1 MPQSDSQIRTLPPEP
16 PPLLFWGTIHRAL
29 LARPLLKTLPP
40 PPVRQSQP
48 IKMSSNGFR
57 FGLFEF
63 DPERRELR
71 REGLLVRLQSQ
82 PAQVLSCL
90 LSIPAG

>member
-1 MPQSDSQIRTLPPEP
+1 
-16 PPLLFWGTIHRAL
+16 
-29 LARPLLKTLPP
+29 
-40 PPVRQSQP
+40 
-48 IKMSSNGFR
+48 MSSNGFR